1 MLMLITIVALTKT
14 VTRVKQCW
22 QVALFSLQPFNWNG
36 SRERVQKNSMKN
48 HKQANKT
55 KQNKENLLTLIL
67 TLIVSDNSHAYDACF
82 ISLIILYLVLLLV
95 ST

>member
-36 SRERVQKNSMKN
+36 SRERVQKNSMKKN
-48 HKQANKT
+48 KQANKT

-67 TLIVSDNSHAYDACF
+67 TLIVSDHSHAYGACF

>member
-1 MLMLITIVALTKT
+1 MLASGLIFIAALQLEWIK
-14 VTRVKQCW
+14 RKS
-22 QVALFSLQPFNWNG
+22 AEKFN
-36 SRERVQKNSMKN
+36 EE
-48 HKQANKT
+48 KQANKT

>member
-1 MLMLITIVALTKT
+1 MLASGLIFIAALQLEWIK
-14 VTRVKQCW
+14 RKSAEKFNEEKQT
-22 QVALFSLQPFNWNG
+22 S
-36 SRERVQKNSMKN
+36 
-48 HKQANKT
+48 KQNKT

>member
-36 SRERVQKNSMKN
+36 SRERVQKNSMKKN
-48 HKQANKT
+48 KQANKT
-55 KQNKENLLTLIL
+55 KQNKENLL

>member
-36 SRERVQKNSMKN
+36 SRERVQKNSMKKN
-48 HKQANKT
+48 KQANKT
-55 KQNKENLLTLIL
+55 KQRKSVDIDFD
-67 TLIVSDNSHAYDACF
+67 IDCF
-82 ISLIILYLVLLLV
+82 R
-95 ST
+95 